1 MSSYLNI
8 YLVPKKKN
16 DEDIPEPLLFMSYSR
31 NSGVYQACWES
42 IAYIGN
48 GDSYQYT
55 ELTSELISSI
65 LEKEK
70 ENLDKF
76 NRRYTDKITIA
87 KEVSPTKEFLEDL
100 IEDSLATKEY
110 IEELENTI
118 KELENIAS
126 WVNNIQYS
134 EFEKV
139 LANVD

>member
-8 YLVPKKKN
+8 YLVPKKRN

-31 NSGVYQACWES
+31 NSGVYQACWKS

-55 ELTSELISSI
+55 ELTSELMSSI
-65 LEKEK
+65 IEDEKK
-70 ENLDKF
+70 DLDTANK
-76 NRRYTDKITIA
+76 RQTDRIAIA

-139 LANVD
+139 LANID

>member
-8 YLVPKKKN
+8 YLVPKKRN
-16 DEDIPEPLLFMSYSR
+16 EEDIPEPLLFMSYSR

-55 ELTSELISSI
+55 ELTSELMSSI
-65 LEKEK
+65 IEDEKK
-70 ENLDKF
+70 DLDTANK
-76 NRRYTDKITIA
+76 RYTDRIAIA
-87 KEVSPTKEFLEDL
+87 KEVSPTKEFLEEL
-100 IEDSLATKEY
+100 MEDSLATKEY

>member
-1 MSSYLNI
+1 M
-8 YLVPKKKN
+8 
-16 DEDIPEPLLFMSYSR
+16 
-31 NSGVYQACWES
+31 
-42 IAYIGN
+42 
-48 GDSYQYT
+48 
-55 ELTSELISSI
+55 
-65 LEKEK
+65 LEKHC
-70 ENLDKF
+70 LH
-76 NRRYTDKITIA
+76 RYTDRIAIA

-139 LANVD
+139 LANID

>member
-8 YLVPKKKN
+8 YLVPKKRN

-55 ELTSELISSI
+55 ELTSELMSSI
-65 LEKEK
+65 LEEEK
-70 ENLDKF
+70 KDLDKF
-76 NRRYTDKITIA
+76 NKRYTDKITIA

-100 IEDSLATKEY
+100 IEDSLSTKEY
-110 IEELENTI
+110 IEELKDTI